1 MEPSQPKT
9 QDLPLDVKPELSQNE
24 IPNATGFNFGPLPVV
39 TGTEENQEPAV
50 EMTPVETA
58 PVETAPVEEATFE
71 NQDFDFPDFS
81 KEIHGSTFSKKSS
94 LSTTQNKQIGLAICA
109 VLSS

>member
-71 NQDFDFPDFS
+71 NQDLIS
-81 KEIHGSTFSKKSS
+81 LISQKKYM
-94 LSTTQNKQIGLAICA
+94 A
-109 VLSS
+109 VLFPKKQSIYDSK